1 MAQKLLKGEDERPIF
16 FFLNISST
24 HIPYRNGPRNVQ
36 GQAACLEYVDSHL
49 PRLLGL
55 LPNPCHV
62 IIVSDHGDCMGEDGL
77 WGHAVYHPKVMEVP
91 MVSFILDSNHDE
103 LLEKLAEGK
112 HYANLVHQ
120 VPQGKVTR
128 EIKRL
133 WGKYGP
139 GSWGGRFGEK
149 KSHYTD
155 TLNSHSTIEDDE

>member
-1 MAQKLLKGEDERPIF
+1 
-16 FFLNISST
+16 
-24 HIPYRNGPRNVQ
+24 
-36 GQAACLEYVDSHL
+36 
-49 PRLLGL
+49 
-55 LPNPCHV
+55 
-62 IIVSDHGDCMGEDGL
+62 MGEDGL

-91 MVSFILDSNHDE
+91 MVNFILNTSHVE
-103 LLEKLAEGK
+103 LLKKLAEGK

>member
-1 MAQKLLKGEDERPIF
+1 
-16 FFLNISST
+16 
-24 HIPYRNGPRNVQ
+24 
-36 GQAACLEYVDSHL
+36 
-49 PRLLGL
+49 
-55 LPNPCHV
+55 
-62 IIVSDHGDCMGEDGL
+62 MGEDGL

-103 LLEKLAEGK
+103 LLEKLAEGR

-149 KSHYTD
+149 KSHYTA
-155 TLNSHSTIEDDE
+155 TLDSHSTIEDNE